1 MANVTLAIA
10 QWIRLRLPSC
20 HPRFDSQACHLRFFH
35 LVKFGLYLFMRC
47 AKRTKINKKEAGFG
61 PFFLKKLLC
70 SVIKRKA
77 GNALILNTAYRDLR
91 KFIQY
96 KKYFPKCK
104 SLGLSGYSGRIWHQR
119 SELRIQP
126 LAYFIWHNVHWKTN
140 NYENKIGNGPIL
152 NVQSMHF
159 TTMWFKV

>member
-1 MANVTLAIA
+1 MESFFLRVAVCFCFVHKIAFSLFAKLCANIEGILYMANVTLAIA

-104 SLGLSGYSGRIWHQR
+104 SLGLSGYSGRI
-119 SELRIQP
+119 
-126 LAYFIWHNVHWKTN
+126 
-140 NYENKIGNGPIL
+140 
-152 NVQSMHF
+152 
-159 TTMWFKV
+159 